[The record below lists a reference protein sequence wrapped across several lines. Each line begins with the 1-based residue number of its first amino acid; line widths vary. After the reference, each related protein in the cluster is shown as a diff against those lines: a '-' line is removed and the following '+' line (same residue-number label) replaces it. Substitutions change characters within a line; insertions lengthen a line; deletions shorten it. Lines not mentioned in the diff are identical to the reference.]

1 MEVLC
6 LPTFSAPAMRYA
18 GRIGQGARL
27 RWQSQPTV
35 KEVERCMAEVWQLEH
50 GRGSRGIPGR
60 PGFK

>member
-1 MEVLC
+1 
-6 LPTFSAPAMRYA
+6 MRYA